1 MGKVLYFDC
10 FSGASGDMVLGALV
24 DLGVPL
30 DGLRAALA
38 PLMPPGSDISA
49 TRVAR
54 SGIGAIQFEVRE
66 GRHEHE
72 HQHEHEHK
80 HEHEPGGHARH
91 RGLRE
96 ILELVARAG
105 LPERVASRAS
115 LLFERLGRVEA
126 EIHQVPVE
134 RVHFHEVGA
143 LDSIVDI
150 VGSVWA
156 IDALGVDRVSA
167 SPLNTGSGTVA
178 TAHGQLPVPA
188 PATLRL
194 LEGAPAYSNGVQGEL
209 VTPTGALLVT
219 GHATSYGPLPPMTI
233 RRTGYGAGQRQ
244 LPGQPNVLRAVLGED
259 AAQAGHGRILVLEC
273 NIDDM
278 NPQFFGSLIERL
290 QAAGALDV
298 YLAPVQMKKNRPGTL
313 VTVLA
318 PVNLR
323 DGMLDVLFRET
334 TTIGVRFHE
343 ADRECLSREWT
354 TVSTRFGSVRIK
366 VARRGPAVMNAA
378 PEYEDC
384 AARAAERN
392 VAVRE
397 VHAAAVQAYLDQHQE
412 HTSHER

>member
-412 HTSHER
+412 DTSHER